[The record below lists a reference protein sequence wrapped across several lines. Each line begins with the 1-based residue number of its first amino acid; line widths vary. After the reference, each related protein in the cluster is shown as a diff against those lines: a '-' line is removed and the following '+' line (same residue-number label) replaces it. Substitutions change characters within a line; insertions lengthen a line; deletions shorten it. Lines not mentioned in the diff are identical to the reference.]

1 MYLSLT
7 QTEIPKPQ
15 IRDVDSSCLGSENGT
30 IINFA
35 GFKTFNTDF
44 RKEFLSLEILDS
56 KAVAFKA
63 DPEGV
68 VGVVGFA
75 QTFLFEKKSD
85 GQLSTGDTVYVL
97 SQMIDCS
104 YPYKRLMNVYREIFE
119 VAFVPE
125 KENAPGRNRMITKAF
140 AAFGDMMPISSS
152 HTVAR
157 TSKTKGR
164 VENKSGSVHSI
175 ATHKT
180 RAAAPRGITKK
191 RSATKNRK

>member
-7 QTEIPKPQ
+7 QTGIPKLQ
-15 IRDVDSSCLGSENGT
+15 VREVDSRCLGSENET

-35 GFKTFNTDF
+35 GFKAFNTDF

-56 KAVAFKA
+56 KAVIFKT
-63 DPEGV
+63 DPEGI
-68 VGVVGFA
+68 VGVVGFV

-97 SQMIDCS
+97 SQMIDCR

-119 VAFVPE
+119 AAFVPE
-125 KENAPGRNRMITKAF
+125 KKNAPGGKRMITKAF
-140 AAFGDMMPISSS
+140 AAFRDMTPISSS
-152 HTVAR
+152 HTVTR
-157 TSKTKGR
+157 TSKMKGR
-164 VENKSGSVHSI
+164 VENKSRSVHSI

-180 RAAAPRGITKK
+180 RTAAPRGITKK
-191 RSATKNRK
+191 RPATKNRK

>member
-1 MYLSLT
+1 M
-7 QTEIPKPQ
+7 
-15 IRDVDSSCLGSENGT
+15 LGRENET

-35 GFKTFNTDF
+35 GFKAFNTDF

-56 KAVAFKA
+56 KAVTFKA
-63 DPEGV
+63 DPEGT

-97 SQMIDCS
+97 SQMINCRC
-104 YPYKRLMNVYREIFE
+104 PYKKLMNVYREIFE

-125 KENAPGRNRMITKAF
+125 KENAPGRKRMITKAF
-140 AAFGDMMPISSS
+140 AAFGDMTPISAS
-152 HTVAR
+152 HTVVR

-164 VENKSGSVHSI
+164 VEDKPRSVYSI

-191 RSATKNRK
+191 RATTKNRKC